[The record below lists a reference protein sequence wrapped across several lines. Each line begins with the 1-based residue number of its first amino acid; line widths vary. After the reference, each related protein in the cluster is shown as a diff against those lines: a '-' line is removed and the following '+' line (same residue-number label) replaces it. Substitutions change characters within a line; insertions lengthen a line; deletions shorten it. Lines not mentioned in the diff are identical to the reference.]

1 VSKSEQVIIIGGGL
15 AGCEAAW
22 QLLRRG
28 HAVQMYE
35 MKPQKFSPAHK
46 MENLAELVCS
56 NSLKSNSLDN
66 AHGLLKEEMRRLHSL
81 IIEAAD
87 STAVAA
93 GSALAVDRAQF
104 AQEVEAKLKAHK
116 NFSLDRTEITTI
128 PQDSLTII
136 ATGPLTSEAMAQD
149 ITKVLN
155 SAAIEK
161 RNLMGLFKNVQM
173 QGAQK
178 TEPRGVYEHTSS
190 GAVCSATQQMSVF
203 QQPHSSY
210 LYFYDAIAPI
220 IEADSIDINKVFRAS
235 RYDKGT
241 PDYLNCPLSEEE
253 YKRFR
258 QELLA
263 GEKVAAKLFED
274 VKHFE
279 GCLPVEVLAE
289 RGEDTLAFGPMKP
302 VGLIDPRTGA
312 MPYAVVQ
319 LRRENTAGTLF
330 NLVGFQTKLTWPEQR
345 RVFRLIPGL
354 EKAEFARYGSIHR
367 NTFIHSPSLLT
378 PSLQLKNNQNVLFA
392 GQITGVEGYTES
404 AAMGLLAGL
413 NAAFIMEGKIL
424 QPPPSQTAIGAL
436 VNYIVAPE
444 SSARFQPMNIN
455 FGLLESLPSKKMK
468 KKERNS
474 RLVNQA
480 MQFLNEWIANQNLE

>member
-1 VSKSEQVIIIGGGL
+1 MKSEQVIIIGGGL

-22 QLLRRG
+22 QILRRG

-81 IIEAAD
+81 IITAAD

-93 GSALAVDRAQF
+93 GSALAVDRTQF
-104 AQEVEAKLKAHK
+104 AQEVEATLKSHK

-136 ATGPLTSEAMAQD
+136 ATGPLTSDAMAQE
-149 ITKVLN
+149 IAGTLN
-155 SAAIEK
+155 
-161 RNLMGLFKNVQM
+161 
-173 QGAQK
+173 
-178 TEPRGVYEHTSS
+178 
-190 GAVCSATQQMSVF
+190 
-203 QQPHSSY
+203 SSY

-220 IEADSIDINKVFRAS
+220 IEADSIDMKKIFRAS

-378 PSLQLKNNQNVLFA
+378 SSLQLKNNQNVFFA

-404 AAMGLLAGL
+404 AAIGLLVGL
-413 NAAFIMEGKIL
+413 NAAFIMEGKKL
-424 QPPPSQTAIGAL
+424 QSPPLQTAIGAL
-436 VNYIVAPE
+436 VNYIIAPE
-444 SSARFQPMNIN
+444 SSAHFQPMNIN

-480 MQFLNEWIANQNLE
+480 LQFLNDWIANQNLNGHRTQ